1 MSHIVTVETMLKNT
15 ASISKACARLKW
27 KCVEKGVGVFYN
39 GNSVSGCVVNPT
51 NWKYPIVI
59 KESGEILSDTYNG
72 NWGKDS
78 DLNRLKQYY
87 ALEEAQATLGAQG
100 LFGYETMNEET
111 GAITLEAT
119 VY

>member
-72 NWGKDS
+72 NWGDIN

-87 ALEEAQATLGAQG
+87 ALEETKTTLSTQG
-100 LFGYETMNEET
+100 LYGYEEEHED
-111 GAITLEAT
+111 GSITLTAE